1 MKEYGKGLKIAVGQ
15 CRVVKNFKQCIGT
28 CSFMIGKDK
37 RSLDI
42 AFAYIKISGIREML
56 LK

>member
-15 CRVVKNFKQCIGT
+15 CRVVKNFKQCIGI